1 MRSSV
6 SYMLSHGSGD
16 PIMSHPDYDQEA
28 HHHGA
33 LLILVRGIGHAKP
46 RSLQRIFERI
56 QRVNNVRIN
65 DATGQTRDIWV
76 RFVRDHPIE
85 NNEWG
90 DFQTH
95 RRLLGLV
102 TVGAFETQT
111 ELSELCRVHESL
123 KVKYHTT
130 LYDSRCVAF
139 GPTHVY
145 PRPVLVDGD
154 PGYGGETAGGDS
166 VKKPPPDVIS
176 CSSATTDTFD
186 KQSQQSADS
195 MSMSIKT
202 KSINGS
208 DGCGQTNTE
217 DDRPTPPGIPMT
229 SKLLEETFQP
239 PSNFKSTAFFYPEN
253 DPCPNLE
260 ANITEFISSLFWILE
275 SKRLERTREKVD
287 KVSLLLAPF
296 EKKDFVGKLAKAHF
310 IGLRILHQFYRG
322 IIRMVWWFRLRF
334 DEIWRRTIVMRCG
347 KGRRTVDRWTGR
359 ELLIRLVLETRA

>member
-16 PIMSHPDYDQEA
+16 PIMSHPDYEQEA

-33 LLILVRGIGHAKP
+33 LLILVRGIGHSKP

-56 QRVNNVRIN
+56 QRVNNVRIH
-65 DATGQTRDIWV
+65 DASGQARDIWV
-76 RFVRDHPIE
+76 RYVRDHPIE

-111 ELSELCRVHESL
+111 ELNELCRVHESL

-145 PRPVLVDGD
+145 P
-154 PGYGGETAGGDS
+154 ETEE
-166 VKKPPPDVIS
+166 KKPPPDVIS
-176 CSSATTDTFD
+176 CSSGATAENFD
-186 KQSQQSADS
+186 KQSQQSENLSTATTS
-195 MSMSIKT
+195 SL
-202 KSINGS
+202 NGHDNDN
-208 DGCGQTNTE
+208 DGELSEKRDKE
-217 DDRPTPPGIPMT
+217 DKVVLTAGVATT
-229 SKLLEETFQP
+229 SELLEETFQP

-253 DPCPNLE
+253 DPCPSLE
-260 ANITEFISSLFWILE
+260 ANIQEFISALFWVLE

-287 KVSLLLAPF
+287 KVALLLAPF
-296 EKKDFVGKLAKAHF
+296 EKKDFVGKAHF
-310 IGLRILHQFYRG
+310 DHSKRFSAGLML
-322 IIRMVWWFRLRF
+322 MMM
-334 DEIWRRTIVMRCG
+334 T
-347 KGRRTVDRWTGR
+347 KGSPHER
-359 ELLIRLVLETRA
+359 ELLIVRSSAFDYEPAGGGRPNGWDEEE

>member
-65 DATGQTRDIWV
+65 DASGGQVRDIWV

-154 PGYGGETAGGDS
+154 PGYGGETQGGDNGG

-176 CSSATTDTFD
+176 CSSGTTDTTFD
-186 KQSQQSADS
+186 KQSQQSTDS
-195 MSMSIKT
+195 MSMKT
-202 KSINGS
+202 KSVNGS
-208 DGCGQTNTE
+208 DGGQTATAEE
-217 DDRPTPPGIPMT
+217 DAPPVGIPMT
-229 SKLLEETFQP
+229 SKLLEEIFQP

-296 EKKDFVGKLAKAHF
+296 EKKDFVGKS
-310 IGLRILHQFYRG
+310 
-322 IIRMVWWFRLRF
+322 
-334 DEIWRRTIVMRCG
+334 RRTLM
-347 KGRRTVDRWTGR
+347 
-359 ELLIRLVLETRA
+359 LIAAIILSV